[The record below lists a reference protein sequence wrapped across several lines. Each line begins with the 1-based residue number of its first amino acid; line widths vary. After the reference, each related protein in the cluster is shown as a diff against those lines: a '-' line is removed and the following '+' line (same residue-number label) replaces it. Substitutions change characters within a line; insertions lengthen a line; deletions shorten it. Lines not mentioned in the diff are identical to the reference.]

1 LNSDE
6 TIAVAAQINR
16 EENATDVASVATA
29 GAVICAPF
37 LDEGHAGGAET
48 ILLVEDEEFVRK
60 VTGEVLES
68 AGYRLVSARCAAEAA
83 EALEAQFAAP
93 EPIDLLLADLVLPGK
108 SGHQLAYEFAGLCPH
123 ARILLMSGYAE
134 QLALGGLSAHGREYL
149 AKPFS
154 SRTLLRRVRKALDKY
169 PVDSRAPA

>member
-6 TIAVAAQINR
+6 TPAGAAQINL
-16 EENATDVASVATA
+16 EENATGIASVAA
-29 GAVICAPF
+29 ADAIVSAPF
-37 LDEGHAGGAET
+37 SEEGQAGGAET

-60 VTGEVLES
+60 VTSEVLES
-68 AGYRLVSARCAAEAA
+68 AGYRLVSARCAVD
-83 EALEAQFAAP
+83 ALEAQRTCP
-93 EPIDLLLADLVLPGK
+93 EPVDLLLADLVLPGK

-134 QLALGGLSAHGREYL
+134 QLALGGLSAHGRGCL

-154 SRTLLRRVRKALDKY
+154 SRTLLRRVRQALDGY
-169 PVDSRAPA
+169 PVNSTAPA